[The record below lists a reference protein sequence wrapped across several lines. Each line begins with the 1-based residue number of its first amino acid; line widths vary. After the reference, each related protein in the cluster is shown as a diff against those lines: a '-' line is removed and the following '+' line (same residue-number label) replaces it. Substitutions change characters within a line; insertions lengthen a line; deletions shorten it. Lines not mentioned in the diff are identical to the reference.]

1 MKIGNMND
9 MLRGTNKMMVG
20 ILPGLLEN
28 LGARTIRR
36 IEAFGDFCI
45 FCAQTLGWL
54 SAGLVQPKN
63 LRLLMAQFFAIG
75 TLSIPV
81 VMITGAFVGMVLAV
95 QTVVQFKALGMEG
108 QMGTV
113 VILSVLRE
121 LGPVLAGV
129 MLAGRVGGGLTAE
142 VGTMRVTEQIDALSA
157 MGASPLRVLVVPR
170 FLASVLL
177 IPAMVV
183 YADFMGILGG
193 YVVSVYI
200 YGINGAEFWRLAA
213 ISVDNF
219 DIFYGPIKSVF
230 FGAAMSLI
238 CCYKGFRCAPGA
250 AGVGRACTE
259 SFVASCMTILA
270 LDFFLGMTLNTI
282 YESVY
287 GVRVML

>member
-1 MKIGNMND
+1 
-9 MLRGTNKMMVG
+9 MLEMVAQ
-20 ILPGLLEN
+20 
-28 LGARTIRR
+28 LGRRTVRQV
-36 IEAFGDFCI
+36 EGFGDFCI
-45 FCAQTLGWL
+45 FSGRSLAWTRDAVSHVRG
-54 SAGLVQPKN
+54 
-63 LRLLMAQFFAIG
+63 LRLLLVQCFEIG
-75 TLSIPV
+75 TMSIPV

-95 QTVVQFKALGMEG
+95 QTVLQFKGIGMAS

-113 VILSVLRE
+113 VNLSVLRE

-142 VGTMRVTEQIDALSA
+142 LGTMRVTEQIDALTA
-157 MGASPLRVLVVPR
+157 MGTSPLRVLVVPR
-170 FLASVLL
+170 FLACVLL
-177 IPAMVV
+177 IPALVV

-200 YGINGAEFWRLAA
+200 YAVNGAEFWRNAA
-213 ISVDNF
+213 VSVDNF
-219 DIFYGPIKSVF
+219 DVFYGPIKSLF

-259 SFVASCMTILA
+259 SFVASCMAILA
-270 LDFFLGMTLNTI
+270 LDFFLGMLLNTI

-287 GVRVML
+287 GLKVVL